1 MFHHRL
7 LILCYLVIGVAGCSS
22 TRQIRTA
29 PPQSAISVTDTTDQA
44 TLAPLVI
51 VMETG
56 RTVLPDDVEAMQFRV
71 AEVRLKQAGGD
82 WVTYPAEVNNFV
94 LAANKRAQKPVLST
108 LVSPAAYDSLAL
120 SLTDIFVQFDA
131 NTGGPLTMPRDAP
144 LRLPLTTTLA
154 VGRRTVLRLRFE
166 PGASLSRDAQCRW
179 FFLPFFE
186 VQVE

>member
-1 MFHHRL
+1 M
-7 LILCYLVIGVAGCSS
+7 LCCLVIGVAGCSS
-22 TRQIRTA
+22 TQQIRTA
-29 PPQSAISVTDTTDQA
+29 PPQSAIAVADTTDQA

-56 RTVLPDDVEAMQFRV
+56 GTALPEDIQAMQFRV
-71 AEVRLKQAGGD
+71 ADVRLKEADGD

-94 LAANKRAQKPVLST
+94 LSANKRAQKPVLST
-108 LVSPAAYDSLAL
+108 LVPPAAYDSLAL

-131 NTGGPLTMPRDAP
+131 NAGGPLTLPRGTP

-186 VQVE
+186 VRVE